1 MRIEKIIIE
10 ANADEMKVSNSLSM
24 SLSDAIKDCFLKR
37 SSAKL
42 AVCEDEEEE
51 ADDE

>member
-10 ANADEMKVSNSLSM
+10 TNADEMKVSNSLSM
-24 SLSDAIKDCFLKR
+24 SLSDVIKDCFLKI
-37 SSAKL
+37 SSEKL